1 MIERYSLTLLEHL
14 KPPTNNKAVASSQT
28 MIFTGLRASHLA
40 INFIIGTKT
49 FDMGAYLEATNRQ
62 LPYLPTDMGTT

>member
-1 MIERYSLTLLEHL
+1 LEHL
-14 KPPTNNKAVASSQT
+14 KSPTNTAVASSQT

-62 LPYLPTDMGTT
+62 LPSGNLT